1 MPARLLVTGSSG
13 FVGRAVANR
22 AAADGWQVRAST
34 RQADVSLP
42 AGVQPATGLDLTAG
56 TDWRAALDG
65 VAAVVHC
72 AARVHVMRDNA
83 SDPLSEFRRV
93 NVAGTLSLAC
103 QAADAGVR
111 RFVFISSIGVNGAA
125 TTDLPF
131 QADDRPAPHSPYAQ
145 SKYEAELGLHQIARA
160 SGLELVVIRPP
171 LVYGPGAPGNF
182 AKLMRALYGGLPLPL
197 GAVHNRRSF
206 VGLDNLMDLIM
217 VCLVNVAAS
226 NQTFLV
232 SDDDDMS
239 TTAMLRRTANALGCP
254 ARLLPIPA
262 PLLGAVAR
270 ALGKADLAQRLFGS
284 LQVDIGKTCSL
295 LGWAPVR
302 TVEDGLQRTAA
313 HFLAERQIAQS
324 AALRRS

>member
-1 MPARLLVTGSSG
+1 MPARLLVTGASG
-13 FVGRAVANR
+13 FVGRAVAIR
-22 AAADGWQVRAST
+22 AATDGWQVRAST
-34 RQADVSLP
+34 RQAHVILP
-42 AGVQPATGLDLTAG
+42 SGVQPATGLELEAG

-65 VAAVVHC
+65 VATVVHC
-72 AARVHVMRDNA
+72 AARVHVMRDIA
-83 SDPLSEFRRV
+83 SDPLAEFRRV
-93 NVAGTLSLAC
+93 NVAGTLSLAR

-131 QADDRPAPHSPYAQ
+131 QADDRAAPHSPYAQ
-145 SKYEAELGLHQIARA
+145 SKYEAEQGLRQFAQA
-160 SGLELVVIRPP
+160 SRLELVVIRPP

-182 AKLMRALYGGLPLPL
+182 AQLMRALLTGLPLPL

-206 VGLDNLMDLIM
+206 VGLDNLVDLIM

-232 SDDDDMS
+232 SDDNDLS
-239 TTAMLRRTANALGCP
+239 TTALLKRTANALGCP

-270 ALGKADLAQRLFGS
+270 ALGKGDLAQRLFGS
-284 LQVDIGKTCSL
+284 LQVDIGKTRKL
-295 LGWAPVR
+295 LGWAPIQ
-302 TVEDGLQRTAA
+302 TVDEGLRRSAA
-313 HFLAERQIAQS
+313 HFLAEREFA
-324 AALRRS
+324 RSGVGLEP